1 MEKSGKINLH
11 VGFPH
16 LCWLTGGGYVY
27 YIFCQPTKMWKTH
40 VESLGTDRLI
50 TNGGFSWIF
59 HIFVSLQEGTLWMK
73 HVHCTLQKWGWENQ
87 RRGREERVVGFIK
100 MNGDIS
106 PLPVGRTA
114 EKNSWMQWATTNLCM
129 AVSVMCSSVRKK
141 RMNESDPN

>member
-1 MEKSGKINLH
+1 
-11 VGFPH
+11 
-16 LCWLTGGGYVY
+16 
-27 YIFCQPTKMWKTH
+27 MWKTH
-40 VESLGTDRLI
+40 VESLGNDRLI

-141 RMNESDPN
+141 KDE